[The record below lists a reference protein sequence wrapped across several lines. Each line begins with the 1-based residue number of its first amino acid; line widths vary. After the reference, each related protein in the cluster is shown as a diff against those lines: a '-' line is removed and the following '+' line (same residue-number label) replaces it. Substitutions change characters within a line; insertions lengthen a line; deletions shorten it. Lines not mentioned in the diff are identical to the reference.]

1 MSNESA
7 ANRED
12 GLPEAVKRDV
22 GQLIEHLRCS
32 NAPDHVLVEATGHIQ
47 QAMRV
52 LEPWLQTGE
61 GWSTISV
68 GSDIPG
74 FPWQEDD
81 LTACM
86 PYSPVSGKRNPI
98 APPLRLWKTGE
109 GEVGGEAFFSPTYA
123 GPPDSVHGGILAA
136 VFDEILAMANVI
148 SGTAGFTGTLTVRY
162 RRKTPLNTPIE
173 LWGKNLKQDGR
184 KQLCRGEMRVDG
196 EITAD
201 AEGLFICAPDLEKN
215 GNGKNWR
222 D

>member
-1 MSNESA
+1 MSNERA
-7 ANRED
+7 ANGQG
-12 GLPEAVKRDV
+12 GLPEAVNREAS
-22 GQLIEHLRCS
+22 QLIEHLRCS
-32 NAPDHVLVEATGHIQ
+32 NAPDEVLAEATGHIQ
-47 QAMRV
+47 QALRA

-61 GWSTISV
+61 GWSTISI

-74 FPWQEDD
+74 FPWQDDD

-98 APPLRLWKTGE
+98 APPIRLWKTGD
-109 GEVGGEAFFSPTYA
+109 GEVGGECVFSPTYA

-148 SGTAGFTGTLTVRY
+148 SGTAGFTGTLTIRY

-184 KQLCRGEMRVDG
+184 KQLCRGEMRVNG
-196 EITAD
+196 EVTAD
-201 AEGLFICAPDLEKN
+201 AEGLFICAPDLEKDRS
-215 GNGKNWR
+215 GKYWR